1 MSENPRDQVDRMI
14 REPVGSE
21 EEDRARLLDLADSQ
35 ATDADL
41 ADSLRWAA
49 DANPVDAVERGNHLV
64 EGLHGATGP
73 KILLAKLD
81 LAAKE
86 DRRALVEAVYA
97 CVVLS
102 RIAEDASPTQGRG
115 SKWRRR

>member
-1 MSENPRDQVDRMI
+1 VD
-14 REPVGSE
+14 SE
-21 EEDRARLLDLADSQ
+21 EEDRARLLELAD
-35 ATDADL
+35 AEAADADL

-49 DANPVDAVERGNHLV
+49 DASPVDALERGNDLV

-81 LAAKE
+81 LVAKD
-86 DRRALVEAVYA
+86 DRRALVDAVYA

-102 RIAEDASPTQGRG
+102 RIGEDTGRKRRTG
-115 SKWRRR
+115 SKWPRR